1 MNRNDLR
8 RVDLNL
14 LIVFETLMH
23 ERSVTRAAEKLFL
36 GQPAISAA
44 LSRLRTLFDD
54 PLFVRTGRSM
64 EPTARAQEIFAHLS
78 PALDSISTAM
88 SRASEF
94 DPATSTAVFRIGLS
108 DDVEF
113 GLLPPLL
120 RRLRAEAPGI
130 VLVVRRANYL
140 LMPNLLASG
149 EISVGVSY
157 TDELPANAKRKTVR
171 RSKPKIL
178 RADSAPGQLTLDDY
192 CARPH
197 ALVSFAGDLSEAA
210 EADLQQLQVSLIAEL
225 VDAYGQLRG
234 AQLREK
240 IALSN
245 LENQK
250 ESRQLTEQLRDAGV
264 GAELDVLRADARLAA
279 TAASVPQLQ
288 AEAERARHRIATLLG
303 QRPEELTVD
312 LSPRDLPAITK
323 ALPIGDPGELLRRR
337 PDIRAAERRLAASTA
352 DVGVATADLFPRV
365 SLSGFL
371 GFTAGRGSQ
380 IGSSAARAWSVGPS
394 ISWAAFDLGSVR
406 ARLRG
411 AKADADAAL
420 ASYEQQV
427 LLALEESA
435 NAFSDYGKRQER
447 LVSLVRQSEAS
458 RAAAQ
463 QAAIRYREGTTDFL
477 VLLDAEREQL
487 SAEDAQA
494 QAEVELYRGIVAIYR
509 SLGGGWQPSA

>member
-197 ALVSFAGDLSEAA
+197 ALVSFAGDLSGFVDE
-210 EADLQQLQVSLIAEL
+210 EL
-225 VDAYGQLRG
+225 
-234 AQLREK
+234 EK
-240 IALSN
+240 FGR
-245 LENQK
+245 K
-250 ESRQLTEQLRDAGV
+250 
-264 GAELDVLRADARLAA
+264 RLADQH
-279 TAASVPQLQ
+279 V
-288 AEAERARHRIATLLG
+288 HRRSG
-303 QRPEELTVD
+303 QS
-312 LSPRDLPAITK
+312 LSPPAATRT
-323 ALPIGDPGELLRRR
+323 RRR
-337 PDIRAAERRLAASTA
+337 NGKIDRA
-352 DVGVATADLFPRV
+352 PRV
-365 SLSGFL
+365 CGLFH
-371 GFTAGRGSQ
+371 RKHC
-380 IGSSAARAWSVGPS
+380 P
-394 ISWAAFDLGSVR
+394 
-406 ARLRG
+406 
-411 AKADADAAL
+411 
-420 ASYEQQV
+420 
-427 LLALEESA
+427 
-435 NAFSDYGKRQER
+435 
-447 LVSLVRQSEAS
+447 
-458 RAAAQ
+458 
-463 QAAIRYREGTTDFL
+463 
-477 VLLDAEREQL
+477 
-487 SAEDAQA
+487 
-494 QAEVELYRGIVAIYR
+494 
-509 SLGGGWQPSA
+509 

>member
-178 RADSAPGQLTLDDY
+178 RADSAPGQLIEAGADVNRQNSRLDSPYLLAGAEGRLEILRLTLL
-192 CARPH
+192 H
-197 ALVSFAGDLSEAA
+197 G
-210 EADLQQLQVSLIAEL
+210 ADLKSTNRYGGTALIPACERGHVEVVKTLLQAGVDPNHVNKLGWTGLLEAILLSDGGPRHQEIVRLLI
-225 VDAYGQLRG
+225 
-234 AQLREK
+234 
-240 IALSN
+240 
-245 LENQK
+245 
-250 ESRQLTEQLRDAGV
+250 DAG
-264 GAELDVLRADARLAA
+264 
-279 TAASVPQLQ
+279 
-288 AEAERARHRIATLLG
+288 
-303 QRPEELTVD
+303 
-312 LSPRDLPAITK
+312 
-323 ALPIGDPGELLRRR
+323 
-337 PDIRAAERRLAASTA
+337 A
-352 DVGVATADLFPRV
+352 DVNL
-365 SLSGFL
+365 
-371 GFTAGRGSQ
+371 
-380 IGSSAARAWSVGPS
+380 
-394 ISWAAFDLGSVR
+394 
-406 ARLRG
+406 
-411 AKADADAAL
+411 ADADGVSPL
-420 ASYEQQV
+420 AHARQRGQGGIERL
-427 LLALEESA
+427 LLAA
-435 NAFSDYGKRQER
+435 G
-447 LVSLVRQSEAS
+447 
-458 RAAAQ
+458 AQ
-463 QAAIRYREGTTDFL
+463 
-477 VLLDAEREQL
+477 
-487 SAEDAQA
+487 
-494 QAEVELYRGIVAIYR
+494 
-509 SLGGGWQPSA
+509 

>member
-149 EISVGVSY
+149 EISVGVSSY

-197 ALVSFAGDLSEAA
+197 ALVSFAGDLSGFVDEELEKFGRKRKVVLAVPQFNGLGTLLAGTDIIATVPDYAA
-210 EADLQQLQVSLIAEL
+210 QALIAAGGLRAEDPPFETRAFEL
-225 VDAYGQLRG
+225 SMAWRG
-234 AQLREK
+234 AQD
-240 IALSN
+240 N
-245 LENQK
+245 
-250 ESRQLTEQLRDAGV
+250 D
-264 GAELDVLRADARLAA
+264 
-279 TAASVPQLQ
+279 P
-288 AEAERARHRIATLLG
+288 AERWLRSRI
-303 QRPEELTVD
+303 
-312 LSPRDLPAITK
+312 SMF
-323 ALPIGDPGELLRRR
+323 IGDP
-337 PDIRAAERRLAASTA
+337 D
-352 DVGVATADLFPRV
+352 
-365 SLSGFL
+365 SL
-371 GFTAGRGSQ
+371 
-380 IGSSAARAWSVGPS
+380 
-394 ISWAAFDLGSVR
+394 
-406 ARLRG
+406 
-411 AKADADAAL
+411 
-420 ASYEQQV
+420 
-427 LLALEESA
+427 
-435 NAFSDYGKRQER
+435 
-447 LVSLVRQSEAS
+447 
-458 RAAAQ
+458 
-463 QAAIRYREGTTDFL
+463 
-477 VLLDAEREQL
+477 
-487 SAEDAQA
+487 
-494 QAEVELYRGIVAIYR
+494 
-509 SLGGGWQPSA
+509 